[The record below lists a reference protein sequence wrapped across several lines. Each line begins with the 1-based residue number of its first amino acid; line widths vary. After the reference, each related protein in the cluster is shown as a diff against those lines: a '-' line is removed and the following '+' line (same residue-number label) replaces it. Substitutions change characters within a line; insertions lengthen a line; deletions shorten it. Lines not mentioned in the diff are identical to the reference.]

1 MPTFFG
7 AAIMTPPAFSSTA
20 DYQAR
25 LDDAGFWFLYGAGVF
40 KRHGIE
46 APDGVVA
53 GIGGTFPTL
62 LSTDVAVK
70 LFGHLPF
77 WRTAYEAER
86 AALRS
91 VARDPC
97 IAAPTV
103 LAEGRLFDEPT
114 APWPYLV
121 TTRIPGMQ
129 LGDATLSTEQRSA
142 VAAELGRQVRRI
154 HALRPTQEVATLD
167 SWPSPSLATAAHQ
180 TVLPQR
186 LVAQVDGFVARAAPP
201 DPVFVHGDLM
211 FRHVFV
217 EGGRFGGII
226 DWGDALVADRHY
238 ELAQIHLNLLAG
250 DKTLLRTFLEHS
262 NWPVE
267 PAFAHQ
273 ALAQAFQRQAV
284 GLAQHRTMDVFYRVP
299 DLVPLLDI
307 ETLDELADALFGV

>member
-1 MPTFFG
+1 MPTVV

-20 DYQAR
+20 DYLAR
-25 LDDAGFWFLYGAGVF
+25 LDDAGFWFPYGARVF
-40 KRHGIE
+40 KRHGIG
-46 APDGVVA
+46 APDGAVA
-53 GIGGTFPTL
+53 GAGGTFPTL
-62 LSTDVAVK
+62 LSADVVVK

-86 AALRS
+86 AALRL
-91 VARDPC
+91 AACDPR

-103 LAEGRLFDEPT
+103 LAEGRLFDKPT

-121 TTRIPGMQ
+121 TTRIPGTQ
-129 LGDATLSTEQRSA
+129 WGDATLSPERKLA

-154 HALRPTQEVATLD
+154 HALLPTKEVATLD
-167 SWPSPSLATAAHQ
+167 SWPSPGLATAAYH

-186 LVAQVDGFVARAAPP
+186 LVAQVDEFIARAPPP

-217 EGGRFGGII
+217 EGVRFGGII

-238 ELAQIHLNLLAG
+238 ELAQIHLNLLDG
-250 DKTLLRTFLEHS
+250 DKTLLRTFLAHS
-262 NWPVE
+262 KWPVE

-299 DLVPLLDI
+299 DLVSLPDI
-307 ETLDELADALFGV
+307 ETLDELADALFG